1 MGLLQ
6 NVDSLFLVMKKDFFQ
21 QAMFVEF
28 LFCSNAFT
36 CILLINKFS
45 KKDKKIKDP
54 CINIGPL

>member
-6 NVDSLFLVMKKDFFQ
+6 NVGSLFLVMKKSFST
-21 QAMFVEF
+21 AMFVEF